1 MSSKPATLLV
11 VFVISV
17 AAFCIASVFGAMTGE
32 INILPNETDLLN
44 SSDNITDNASVSDS
58 SSYDS
63 ENDYSY
69 SSGDS
74 GDSSSQSYD
83 SGYSHDSSS
92 GTHNQLPDG
101 SPSENPDEG
110 SSSSGGNEE
119 HN

>member
-63 ENDYSY
+63 GNDYSY

-74 GDSSSQSYD
+74 GASSSQSYD
-83 SGYSHDSSS
+83 SG
-92 GTHNQLPDG
+92 
-101 SPSENPDEG
+101 
-110 SSSSGGNEE
+110 
-119 HN
+119 